1 MPTGENTILQG
12 KIFEPLLKFTL
23 PLMLTVLIQAL
34 YGAVDLMIIGK
45 FGSTAGVAAVANG
58 SQIMQNAIDFITGLS
73 MGVTV
78 LVGRCIG
85 AKDKEGAAR
94 AVGGMTWLFVI
105 VALVITALFEIFAK
119 DMAVWMRVP
128 EQAHAQMVTYIRVCS
143 GGIIFST
150 AFNVISGLFR
160 GIGNSRSPL
169 LFITVACVTNVFG
182 ALLLV
187 GVFHLDVLGAAIAA
201 VFAQAVSVAFSLYK
215 IKKDGLPFAVRR
227 EHFRKWRSAG
237 SKIWRAGAP
246 VAFQNL
252 LVSISFLVILAMLN
266 NIGLVASASVG
277 IAEKLYIF
285 LALVPISFMYALS
298 AFVAQNMGANQPK
311 RAQQGMAIGMRVA
324 FAFGVAMFAATVFAG
339 DWLAGLFTE
348 DPVVIASTQNYL
360 RGVGGEYLM
369 LPFVF
374 CFLGYFNGIG
384 HTKFVFIEGLVSSFG
399 ARVPLCWSFS
409 HLPNTN
415 LFIIGLSVPAS
426 SAVSLLMCVLY
437 YFWVRKRIVTQNP
450 AL

>member
-23 PLMLTVLIQAL
+23 PLMLAVLIQAL
-34 YGAVDLMIIGK
+34 YGAVDLMIVGK
-45 FGSTAGVAAVANG
+45 FGGTAGVAAVANG
-58 SQIMQNAIDFITGLS
+58 SQIMQNVADFITGLS

-78 LVGRCIG
+78 LIGRCVG
-85 AKDKEGAAR
+85 AKDQEGAAR

-105 VALVITALFEIFAK
+105 VALVITALFEIFAE
-119 DMAVWMRVP
+119 DMAVWMRIP
-128 EQAHAQMVTYIRVCS
+128 EEAHARMVTYIRVCS
-143 GGIIFST
+143 GGVIFST
-150 AFNVISGLFR
+150 AFNIISGLFR
-160 GIGNSRSPL
+160 GLGNSRSPL
-169 LFITVACVTNVFG
+169 LFITVACVTNILG
-182 ALLLV
+182 DLLLV
-187 GVFHLDVLGAAIAA
+187 GVFHLDVLGAAIAT

-215 IKKDGLPFAVRR
+215 IKKDGLPFTVRR

-237 SKIWRAGAP
+237 HKIWRVGAP
-246 VAFQNL
+246 VAFQDL
-252 LVSISFLVILAMLN
+252 LVSISFLIIMAILN

-298 AFVAQNMGANQPK
+298 AFVAQNMGAGQPQ
-311 RAQQGMAIGMRVA
+311 RAQQSMAIGMRVA
-324 FAFGVAMFAATVFAG
+324 FAFGVAMFAATMFAG
-339 DWLAGLFTE
+339 DWLASLFTE
-348 DPVVIASTQNYL
+348 DPVVIASTQTYL

-399 ARVPLCWSFS
+399 ARIPLCWLFS
-409 HLPNTN
+409 HLPGTN

-437 YFWVRKRIVTQNP
+437 YFWVRKRMVTQNSV
-450 AL
+450 L